1 MAVNAGK
8 MKSEG
13 TQGKR
18 NNNGN
23 RNNKAI
29 EKRTKVEIMASFP
42 SPDCLYTIRSYPSNE
57 IRPSIARGTK
67 MISIVIYAVIIAR
80 ISACSFYVAY

>member
-1 MAVNAGK
+1 MAVIAGK

-23 RNNKAI
+23 RNSKAI
-29 EKRTKVEIMASFP
+29 EKRAKVEIMASLP
-42 SPDCLYTIRSYPSNE
+42 SLDCLYATRSYPSNT
-57 IRPSIARGTK
+57 ILPSIARGTK
-67 MISIVIYAVIIAR
+67 MISIVIYADIITR
-80 ISACSFYVAY
+80 ISAYSFYVVY